1 MENMIDSVMSEIRG
15 SIIAQYDRLCAVQT
29 DMQKELSNEEVDR
42 RMDLAICIV
51 CAAMLN
57 RSTLEQ
63 IYILR
68 KSGYLLF

>member
-1 MENMIDSVMSEIRG
+1 MENMIDNVMSEIRG
-15 SIIAQYDRLCAVQT
+15 AIIAQYDRLCAVQT
-29 DMQKELSNEEVDR
+29 DMQKELSNEEVDT